1 MQNTPKA
8 YVPLGLSIVRLL
20 LALRRLI
27 SSSVLIGQF
36 PTMKTDAELLPMIRR
51 DRALRAAAEHRDEE
65 ELEFRAPQCILQ
77 ELWNAEERVA
87 HSCHRSDRVGGS
99 AWSYEEIAGINREP
113 QEHSLS
119 PEELLIEYETAQ
131 EREQAVRRVLE
142 ALRTLPDGQRKAV
155 ENVYFRNPSQSDVA
169 RSSGISRAAVSKQIN
184 AAIKKL
190 RRVCD
195 VSVKVRSLQGDS
207 DLTASK

>member
-1 MQNTPKA
+1 
-8 YVPLGLSIVRLL
+8 
-20 LALRRLI
+20 
-27 SSSVLIGQF
+27 
-36 PTMKTDAELLPMIRR
+36 MIRR

-131 EREQAVRRVLE
+131 ERKQAVRRVLE

-155 ENVYFRNPSQSDVA
+155 ENVYFRNLSQSDVA
-169 RSSGISRAAVSKQIN
+169 RKWDFTCSRFQTNQCCYQETAAS
-184 AAIKKL
+184 L
-190 RRVCD
+190 RRICE
-195 VSVKVRSLQGDS
+195 S
-207 DLTASK
+207 TIASR

>member
-1 MQNTPKA
+1 MKLVFKHEAPIAGNA
-8 YVPLGLSIVRLL
+8 
-20 LALRRLI
+20 
-27 SSSVLIGQF
+27 SV
-36 PTMKTDAELLPMIRR
+36 TKTYELTQEELLPMIRR

-131 EREQAVRRVLE
+131 ERKQAVRRVLE

-155 ENVYFRNPSQSDVA
+155 ENVYFRNLSQSDVA

>member
-1 MQNTPKA
+1 MKLVFKHEAPIAGNA
-8 YVPLGLSIVRLL
+8 
-20 LALRRLI
+20 
-27 SSSVLIGQF
+27 SVTETYELTQE
-36 PTMKTDAELLPMIRR
+36 ELLPMIRR

-119 PEELLIEYETAQ
+119 PEELLIEYGSKPFAGCLKLCGRFPMDSGKLWKMCTSA
-131 EREQAVRRVLE
+131 
-142 ALRTLPDGQRKAV
+142 TYP
-155 ENVYFRNPSQSDVA
+155 NPV
-169 RSSGISRAAVSKQIN
+169 
-184 AAIKKL
+184 
-190 RRVCD
+190 
-195 VSVKVRSLQGDS
+195 
-207 DLTASK
+207 

>member
-155 ENVYFRNPSQSDVA
+155 ENVYFRNLSQSDVA

>member
-155 ENVYFRNPSQSDVA
+155 ENVYFRNLSQSDVA

-195 VSVKVRSLQGDS
+195 VSVKARSLQGDS

>member
-1 MQNTPKA
+1 MPKSVWRTPVT
-8 YVPLGLSIVRLL
+8 VPI
-20 LALRRLI
+20 AL
-27 SSSVLIGQF
+27 
-36 PTMKTDAELLPMIRR
+36 
-51 DRALRAAAEHRDEE
+51 
-65 ELEFRAPQCILQ
+65 
-77 ELWNAEERVA
+77 
-87 HSCHRSDRVGGS
+87 VG

-131 EREQAVRRVLE
+131 ERKQAVRRVLE

-155 ENVYFRNPSQSDVA
+155 ENVYFRNLSQSDVA

>member
-1 MQNTPKA
+1 MKLVFKHEAPIAGNA
-8 YVPLGLSIVRLL
+8 
-20 LALRRLI
+20 
-27 SSSVLIGQF
+27 SVTETYELTQE
-36 PTMKTDAELLPMIRR
+36 ELLPMIRR

-113 QEHSLS
+113 QEQ
-119 PEELLIEYETAQ
+119 LIEYETAQ
-131 EREQAVRRVLE
+131 ERKQAVRRVLE

-155 ENVYFRNPSQSDVA
+155 ENVYFRNLSQSDVA

>member
-51 DRALRAAAEHRDEE
+51 DRSLRAAAEHRDEE

-155 ENVYFRNPSQSDVA
+155 ENVYFRNLSQSDVA

>member
-36 PTMKTDAELLPMIRR
+36 STMKTDAELLPMIRR

-155 ENVYFRNPSQSDVA
+155 ENVYFRNLSQSDVA

>member
-155 ENVYFRNPSQSDVA
+155 ENVYFRNLSQSDVA

-195 VSVKVRSLQGDS
+195 VSVKVRSLKGDS

>member
-1 MQNTPKA
+1 M
-8 YVPLGLSIVRLL
+8 VV
-20 LALRRLI
+20 
-27 SSSVLIGQF
+27 
-36 PTMKTDAELLPMIRR
+36 
-51 DRALRAAAEHRDEE
+51 
-65 ELEFRAPQCILQ
+65 
-77 ELWNAEERVA
+77 W
-87 HSCHRSDRVGGS
+87 
-99 AWSYEEIAGINREP
+99 EIAGINREP

-131 EREQAVRRVLE
+131 ERKQAVRRVLE

-155 ENVYFRNPSQSDVA
+155 ENVYFRNLSQSDVA

>member
-36 PTMKTDAELLPMIRR
+36 PTMKTDAELLPMTRR

-155 ENVYFRNPSQSDVA
+155 ENVYFRNLSQSDVA

>member
-36 PTMKTDAELLPMIRR
+36 PTMKTDEELLPMIRR

-155 ENVYFRNPSQSDVA
+155 ENVCFRNLSQSDVA
-169 RSSGISRAAVSKQIN
+169 RSSGISRAAVFQTN
-184 AAIKKL
+184 QCCYQETAASL
-190 RRVCD
+190 RRICE
-195 VSVKVRSLQGDS
+195 S
-207 DLTASK
+207 TIASR

>member
-20 LALRRLI
+20 LALRRVI

-99 AWSYEEIAGINREP
+99 AWSYEKIAGINREP

-155 ENVYFRNPSQSDVA
+155 ENVYFRNLSQSDVA

>member
-155 ENVYFRNPSQSDVA
+155 ENVYFRDLSQSDVA

>member
-131 EREQAVRRVLE
+131 ERKQAVRRVLE

-155 ENVYFRNPSQSDVA
+155 ENVYFRNLSQSDVA

>member
-65 ELEFRAPQCILQ
+65 ELEFRAPQCIVQ

-155 ENVYFRNPSQSDVA
+155 ENVYFRNLSQSDVA

>member
-1 MQNTPKA
+1 MKLVFKHEAPIAGNA
-8 YVPLGLSIVRLL
+8 
-20 LALRRLI
+20 
-27 SSSVLIGQF
+27 SVTETYELTQE
-36 PTMKTDAELLPMIRR
+36 ELLPMIRR

-99 AWSYEEIAGINREP
+99 AWSYEEIADINREP

-131 EREQAVRRVLE
+131 ERKQAVRRVLE

-155 ENVYFRNPSQSDVA
+155 ENVYFRNLSQSDVA

>member
-77 ELWNAEERVA
+77 EL
-87 HSCHRSDRVGGS
+87 
-99 AWSYEEIAGINREP
+99 
-113 QEHSLS
+113 
-119 PEELLIEYETAQ
+119 
-131 EREQAVRRVLE
+131 
-142 ALRTLPDGQRKAV
+142 
-155 ENVYFRNPSQSDVA
+155 
-169 RSSGISRAAVSKQIN
+169 
-184 AAIKKL
+184 
-190 RRVCD
+190 
-195 VSVKVRSLQGDS
+195 
-207 DLTASK
+207 